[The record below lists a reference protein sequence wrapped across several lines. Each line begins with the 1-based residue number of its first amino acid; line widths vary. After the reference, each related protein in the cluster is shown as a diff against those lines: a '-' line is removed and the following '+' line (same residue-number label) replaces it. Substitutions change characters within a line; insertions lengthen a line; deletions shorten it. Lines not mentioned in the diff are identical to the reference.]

1 MTTIVYCHKTKQIAC
16 DSRSTVGGTIETDS
30 AEKFILA
37 DGEMW
42 FFCGAFADFQKLIDM
57 HNEVRP
63 AAKLGCSAFV
73 ATKDGI
79 FCRGYDEEQSR
90 YMPYK
95 LNCSWATGSGT
106 DHALTALDMGATA
119 KQAVE
124 MAIKRDVWSGGKVRV
139 FDCLAMEFIE

>member
-16 DSRSTVGGTIETDS
+16 DSQVSIGDTIATDS
-30 AEKFILA
+30 EEKFRFF

-42 FFCGAFADFQKLIDM
+42 FFAGSICDNQSLIDI
-57 HNEVRP
+57 HHKKIDP
-63 AAKLGCSAFV
+63 FDADCTAIV
-73 ATKDGI
+73 ANKDGV
-79 FCRGYDEEQSR
+79 FCRTYSTNNNR
-90 YMPYK
+90 YMPYA
-95 LNCSWATGSGT
+95 LNYSWAIGSGT